1 MDNSASGKIKVM
13 LVDDHSIVRM
23 GIAKLLEN
31 EPDIEVV
38 GESGNINEA
47 INMISR
53 ITPQVVLVDIAFEG
67 EMSGL
72 DLIKA
77 IKERYPDIIMIVL
90 SMFDETVYAERAVR
104 AGARGYIQKS
114 DAPKKIVSA
123 IHNALTG
130 ELVLSKSISDK
141 IINKVLT
148 GEHDA
153 SGSPIDLLSDR
164 EFEIFQ
170 MFGKG
175 MVVKEI
181 AAELNISSHTVETHR
196 RNIKEKLQIKTNAL
210 LIKQGVQ
217 WISSHA

>member
-1 MDNSASGKIKVM
+1 MDNIPNNKIKVM

-31 EPDIEVV
+31 EPDIEVC

-47 INMISR
+47 INMISK

-67 EMSGL
+67 EMSGI

-77 IKERYPDIIMIVL
+77 IKERYPEIIMIVL

-123 IHNALTG
+123 IHSAMTG

-141 IINKVLT
+141 IINKALT

-153 SGSPIDLLSDR
+153 TGSPIDLLSDR

-210 LIKQGVQ
+210 LIRQGVQ